1 MPALMAIADAAA
13 LTAQRDDRRERR
25 TERIRQGKGMRVRDG
40 RTGAELLTIQHHPL
54 LLARRA
60 WQPGALILIAAI
72 LVVAIATSPAG
83 VGLAGIW
90 LGVAAGLFAVGGG
103 WGAIAYLL
111 WSNHRLYLTPARL
124 IEVSGVAGIRQERR
138 ELRLERLQSV
148 ELDVRNLLLRWTGT
162 ADVIISVT
170 GTDPL
175 RFAAAREPL
184 LVRDAILARL
194 DERHRVR
201 EQIDDRGVRNSVEE
215 LLGLEPPPLLPEAEP
230 APRRARPRRRFRLP
244 QASPPYFGRRIGG
257 VAWRRHP
264 WFLVRACLG
273 PGIILSIGMALPFGL
288 DRLGLL
294 PFIAYAGFLSL
305 GLVIA
310 AFAWA
315 WWLWVDWRNDHY
327 VVTPDRL
334 IEIEQLPLGLRQ
346 QFTEAAL
353 DKVED
358 IRFRI
363 PNPLAS
369 FLNYGDVIVRTAS
382 ADQPFVFRGIAR
394 PRQLAA
400 QIDRYVTALQIG
412 AQQARHDAMRAEF
425 ARWLTAY
432 DEVSAE
438 ARACEAERGETDE
451 RAEAPEVGTPRKIRR
466 PQGRD

>member
-1 MPALMAIADAAA
+1 MSDRQAGAA
-13 LTAQRDDRRERR
+13 
-25 TERIRQGKGMRVRDG
+25 
-40 RTGAELLTIQHHPL
+40 LLTIQHHPV
-54 LLARRA
+54 LLARRT
-60 WQPGALILIAAI
+60 WRPGGLILVAAI
-72 LVVAIATSPAG
+72 LVVAIAINPTV
-83 VGLAGIW
+83 VGQAGIW
-90 LGVAAGLFAVGGG
+90 IGVAAGLFVIGGG
-103 WGAIAYLL
+103 WGAIEYLL
-111 WSNHRLYLTPARL
+111 WSNHRLYLTPTRL
-124 IEVSGVAGIRQERR
+124 IEVSGIAGISQERR

-170 GTDPL
+170 GSSPL

-184 LVRDAILARL
+184 LVRDGILARL
-194 DERHRVR
+194 DERHRIHEQVDDSSVR
-201 EQIDDRGVRNSVEE
+201 DSVEA
-215 LLGLEPPPLLPEAEP
+215 LLGLDPPPLLPEAEP
-230 APRRARPRRRFRLP
+230 APRQARPGLRLRLP
-244 QASPPYFGRRIGG
+244 RSSPVYFGRRIGG

-273 PGIILSIGMALPFGL
+273 PMLILLLGMALPFGL

-294 PFIAYAGFLSL
+294 LFITYAGFFSL
-305 GLVIA
+305 FLVIVA
-310 AFAWA
+310 LAWA

-358 IRFRI
+358 IRYRI

-369 FLNYGDVIVRTAS
+369 LLNYGDVIVRTAS

-400 QIDRYVTALQIG
+400 QIDHYVTALQIG
-412 AQQARHDAMRAEF
+412 AQHARHDAMRAEF
-425 ARWLTAY
+425 ARWLTTY
-432 DEVSAE
+432 EEVSADAHAREDQQGEE
-438 ARACEAERGETDE
+438 AAT
-451 RAEAPEVGTPRKIRR
+451 PEVHPPREGYR
-466 PQGRD
+466 PQTRE

>member
-1 MPALMAIADAAA
+1 MSG
-13 LTAQRDDRRERR
+13 
-25 TERIRQGKGMRVRDG
+25 RQ
-40 RTGAELLTIQHHPL
+40 AEVDLLTIQHHPVL
-54 LLARRA
+54 LVRRA
-60 WQPGALILIAAI
+60 WRPGALILVAAI
-72 LVVAIATSPAG
+72 LVVAIATNPAG

-90 LGVAAGLFAVGGG
+90 LGVAAGLFVVGGG
-103 WGAIAYLL
+103 WAAIEYLL
-111 WSNHRLYLTPARL
+111 WSNHRLYLTATRL
-124 IEVSGVAGIRQERR
+124 IEVSGIVGVSQERR

-170 GTDPL
+170 GTGPL

-184 LVRDAILARL
+184 LVRDGILARL
-194 DERHRVR
+194 DERHRVHAAV
-201 EQIDDRGVRNSVEE
+201 DDSSVRDSVEE
-215 LLGLEPPPLLPEAEP
+215 LLGLDPPPLLPETEA
-230 APRRARPRRRFRLP
+230 APRRPQARRRFRLP
-244 QASPPYFGRRIGG
+244 HSTPVYFGRRIGG

-273 PGIILSIGMALPFGL
+273 PGIILLLGMALPFGL

-294 PFIAYAGFLSL
+294 IFIDYAGFFSL
-305 GLVIA
+305 FLVIVA
-310 AFAWA
+310 LAWA

-358 IRFRI
+358 IRYRI

-382 ADQPFVFRGIAR
+382 VDEPFTFRGIAR

-425 ARWLTAY
+425 SRWLTTY
-432 DEVSAE
+432 DEVTHE
-438 ARACEAERGETDE
+438 THTRGEQQDE
-451 RAEAPEVGTPRKIRR
+451 AMETPGTSPLPRAGRHHPPPE
-466 PQGRD
+466 

>member
-1 MPALMAIADAAA
+1 MG
-13 LTAQRDDRRERR
+13 DRQAVP
-25 TERIRQGKGMRVRDG
+25 T
-40 RTGAELLTIQHHPL
+40 LLTIQHHPV

-60 WQPGALILIAAI
+60 WQPGVLILVAAI
-72 LVVAIATSPAG
+72 LVVAIATNPTD

-90 LGVAAGLFAVGGG
+90 IGVAAGLFVVGGG
-103 WGAIAYLL
+103 WGAIAYLR
-111 WSNHRLYLTPARL
+111 WSNHRLYLTPTRL
-124 IEVSGVAGIRQERR
+124 IEVSGIVGISQERR

-148 ELDVRNLLLRWTGT
+148 ELDVRNLLLHWTGT

-170 GTDPL
+170 GTEPL
-175 RFAAAREPL
+175 RFATAREPL
-184 LVRDAILARL
+184 LVRDGILARL
-194 DERHRVR
+194 DERNRIHEQTDDSSVR
-201 EQIDDRGVRNSVEE
+201 DSVEE
-215 LLGLEPPPLLPEAEP
+215 LLGLDPPPLLPEAAP
-230 APRRARPRRRFRLP
+230 APKAAKAGRRFRLP
-244 QASPPYFGRRIGG
+244 PTKPIYFGRRVGG

-273 PGIILSIGMALPFGL
+273 PGIILLLGMALPFGL

-294 PFIAYAGFLSL
+294 LFITYAGFFSL
-305 GLVIA
+305 FLVIVA
-310 AFAWA
+310 LAWG

-358 IRFRI
+358 IRYRI

-369 FLNYGDVIVRTAS
+369 LLNYGDVVVRTAS
-382 ADQPFVFRGIAR
+382 TDQPFVFRGIAR

-412 AQQARHDAMRAEF
+412 AQHARHDAMRAEF
-425 ARWLTAY
+425 ARWLTTY
-432 DEVSAE
+432 EEVTQEAQAREEQQDAE
-438 ARACEAERGETDE
+438 EM
-451 RAEAPEVGTPRKIRR
+451 APEGRTSRRGRRR
-466 PQGRD
+466 PQAHE